1 MNFKSFFTKN
11 WPHFTVLAVFI
22 VITVAYFSPQFDG
35 YGLKQHD
42 IEQFKGMS
50 NEISYYRETV
60 GGEPYWT
67 NSMFGGMP
75 ATQISV
81 QYAGNVFKEALAIF
95 FKVFN
100 VPAGIF
106 LLHLICFYLLALF
119 LRIKPLIGFLG
130 AVAFAFASY
139 EIVILQAGHNSKAV
153 AVALAPA
160 VIGSFIYAFRSNWKL
175 GGILAGIAMAFEL
188 SANHFQVTYYLGFLL
203 LGIGLY
209 YFARAIKDKQ
219 IVQFAKASG
228 VVVVGFGVALMINYG
243 NVKLTNDYAK
253 HTIRGGNDISITP
266 DGKEATINTSGLDK
280 DYITQ
285 WSYGLGESFTLVSP
299 YVKGS
304 HSTSLGNSQF
314 AEIAENSD
322 LSPAAVKGLMNL
334 PVYWGEQPITSG
346 PVYLG
351 AIVVFLAFMGLVMLK
366 KKIKW
371 VLFAVAVLALM
382 LSWGKN
388 FMGLTDFFIDNVPG
402 YNKFR
407 TVTII
412 LVLIELIV
420 PMIAMMILQQFWEE
434 REELKGKVKQFGI
447 AAGGFFV
454 FLLIVTF
461 MGLGDNY
468 TSSGDDRIIDQYKM
482 SILGQIEGMDPSVLK
497 AQYQLDVND
506 PQQVETF
513 VNAQLEPIEGQ
524 LMDLRIVRKEIFQS
538 SMYRTIGFTFV
549 AIILLGLF
557 FLTSIPSVYIV
568 GGLTLFVLIDMIPVD
583 LNYLGKETDNRD
595 NYVHWVPK
603 AEQEYPISSM
613 QADLD
618 IMQKELDANPTLEEE
633 LRKGEK
639 LGNQK
644 AEELG
649 FTGTEKRRVV
659 DSYKF
664 MALAAATNYRVFD
677 LGNAWG
683 SSRASYFHKSLG
695 GYHGAKLRNIQNVFE
710 FHIAQSNNKVLDLL
724 NVKYF
729 IQNGQLRENP
739 SAMGNVWFVK
749 KVKEYDT
756 ANDEIRALGKE
767 FKVKNAGEGKLLVNG
782 DEAKDAT
789 VYGGEK
795 LQYLLNTGDTLSV
808 PLSNGLSKGLNAFFV
823 MDVNGNTNLVPE
835 MTLLADT
842 ANSFRKLTEIEV
854 TEEFYPSEE
863 AVMLK
868 EVASKLSKKQF
879 TGDGNISMKSYA
891 PNMISYTS
899 NSKENQ
905 LAVFSEIYYKD
916 GWKAYVDG
924 KEQEILKVDY
934 LLRGLEVPAGSHD
947 IIFKF
952 EVPAVKKAE
961 LFSWVGSIGLIL
973 SLLTL
978 LYFDWKKKQNAKSTD
993 DQ

>member
-1 MNFKSFFTKN
+1 MNIKSFFTKN
-11 WPHFTVLAVFI
+11 WPHFVVLAVFI

-35 YGLKQHD
+35 YGIKQHD

-81 QYAGNVFKEALAIF
+81 QYAGNIFKEALGIF
-95 FKVFN
+95 FKIFN

-153 AVALAPA
+153 AAAIAPA
-160 VIGSFIYAFRSNWKL
+160 VIGSFIYAYRTNWKL
-175 GGILAGIAMAFEL
+175 GGILAAIAMAFEL

-203 LGIGLY
+203 FGIGLF
-209 YFARAIKDKQ
+209 YFGKAIKEKQ
-219 IVQFAKASG
+219 LIQFAKTTG
-228 VVVVGFGVALMINYG
+228 IVIVGYGVALMINYG

-253 HTIRGGNDISITP
+253 HTIRGGNDITITP
-266 DGKEATINTSGLDK
+266 EGKVATINTSGLDK

-314 AEIAENSD
+314 AEIAENTD
-322 LSPAAVKGLMNL
+322 LSPSAINGVMNL

-412 LVLIELIV
+412 LILIELIV
-420 PMIAMMILQQFWEE
+420 PLIAMMTLQQFWEE

-447 AAGGFFV
+447 AAASFFV
-454 FLLIVTF
+454 FLLAVTF

-482 SILGQIEGMDPSVLK
+482 SILGQIEGMDPNVLK

-506 PQQVETF
+506 PKQVETF

-538 SMYRTIGFTFV
+538 SMYRTIGFTFL
-549 AIILLGLF
+549 AIVLLGLF

-568 GGLTLFVLIDMIPVD
+568 GGLTLFVLVDMIPVD

-595 NYVHWVPK
+595 NYIHWVPK

-618 IMQKELDANPTLEEE
+618 IMQKELDANPLLEADI
-633 LRKGEK
+633 RKGEK
-639 LGNQK
+639 LGIAK
-644 AEELG
+644 ADQLG
-649 FTGTEKRRVV
+649 YTGAEKRRVV

-677 LGNAWG
+677 LNNAWG

-710 FHIAQSNNKVLDLL
+710 FHIAQSNNRVLDLL

-729 IQNGQLRENP
+729 IQNGQVRENP
-739 SAMGNVWFVK
+739 TAMGNAWFVK
-749 KVKEYDT
+749 RVKEYDS
-756 ANDEIRALGKE
+756 ANDEIRGLGKQ
-767 FKVKNAGEGKLLVNG
+767 FKVVNSGEGKLYVNG
-782 DEAKDAT
+782 DETNEAF

-795 LQYLLNTGDTLSV
+795 LQYLLSSGDTISV
-808 PLSNGLSKGLNAFFV
+808 PLSNGLSKGLKAFFV

-835 MTLLADT
+835 ITLQADT
-842 ANSFRKLTEIEV
+842 ANSFRKLTSVEV
-854 TEEFYPSEE
+854 TEDFNPEEE
-863 AVMLK
+863 ALMLK
-868 EVASKLSKKQF
+868 EEANGLAKKQF
-879 TGDGNISMKSYA
+879 TGDGDIRMKSYA
-891 PNMISYTS
+891 PNKITYVS
-899 NSKENQ
+899 NTQDDQ

-916 GWKAYVDG
+916 GWKAFVDN

-934 LLRGLEVPAGSHD
+934 LLRGLEIPSGSHE
-947 IIFKF
+947 ITFKF

-961 LFSWVGSIGLIL
+961 MFSWIGSMALIL
-973 SLLTL
+973 SLFV
-978 LYFDWKKKQNAKSTD
+978 YFFLKNRSKKKESEA
-993 DQ
+993 

>member
-1 MNFKSFFTKN
+1 MNIKSFFTKN
-11 WPHFTVLAVFI
+11 WHHFAILAVFI
-22 VITVAYFSPQFDG
+22 ITTFAYFSPQFDG

-81 QYAGNVFKEALAIF
+81 QYAGNIFKETLNIF

-119 LRIKPLIGFLG
+119 LRIKPLIGLLG
-130 AVAFAFASY
+130 ALAFAFASY

-153 AVALAPA
+153 AVAIAPA
-160 VIGSFIYAFRSNWKL
+160 VVGSFVYAFRTNWKL
-175 GGILAGIAMAFEL
+175 GAILAAIAMAFEL
-188 SANHFQVTYYLGFLL
+188 SANHFQVTYYIGFLL
-203 LGIGLY
+203 LAIGLF
-209 YFARAIKDKQ
+209 YFAKAIKDKQ
-219 IVQFAKASG
+219 ILQFVKTTG
-228 VVVVGFGVALMINYG
+228 LLIVGYGIALLINYG

-253 HTIRGGNDISITP
+253 YTIRGGNDVTITT
-266 DGKEATINTSGLDK
+266 DGKDATINTSGLDK

-285 WSYGLGESFTLVSP
+285 WSYGIGESFTLVSP

-304 HSTSLGNSQF
+304 HSTALGNSQF
-314 AEIAENSD
+314 SEIAENSD
-322 LSPAAVKGLMNL
+322 LSPQTLKGLMNL

-351 AIVVFLAFMGLVMLK
+351 AIVVFLAFLGLVMLK
-366 KKIKW
+366 KKVKW
-371 VLFAVAVLALM
+371 VLFAVAILALM

-388 FMGLTDFFIDNVPG
+388 FMGLTDFFIDHVPG

-412 LVLIELIV
+412 LVLIELIT
-420 PMIAMMILQQFWEE
+420 PIIAMMILQQFWEE
-434 REELKGKVKQFGI
+434 REELKSKSKLFI
-447 AAGGFFV
+447 ITSASFFV
-454 FLLIVTF
+454 FLLAVTF
-461 MGLGDNY
+461 VGLGDNF
-468 TSSGDDRIIDQYKM
+468 TSSGDQRIVDQYRM
-482 SILGQIEGMDPSVLK
+482 SILDQIDGMDPAVLRT
-497 AQYQLDVND
+497 QYQLDVNN
-506 PQQVETF
+506 PQQVAQF
-513 VNAQLEPIEGQ
+513 VDGQLEPIESQ
-524 LMDLRIVRKEIFQS
+524 LMDLRIVRKDIFQN
-538 SMYRTIGFTFV
+538 SMYRSIGFTFLAIVLV
-549 AIILLGLF
+549 ALF
-557 FLTSIPSVYIV
+557 FYTSIPSMYLV
-568 GGLTLFVLIDMIPVD
+568 GGLIFFILIDMIPVD

-618 IMQKELDANPTLEEE
+618 IMQKELDAHPELEEAV
-633 LRKGEK
+633 RKGEK
-639 LGNQK
+639 LGQQK

-649 FTGTEKRRVV
+649 YTGTEKRRVI

-664 MALAAATNYRVFD
+664 QALAAATNYRVFD

-710 FHIAQSNNKVLDLL
+710 FHIAQSNNKVLDML

-729 IQNGQLRENP
+729 IQNGQVRENTT
-739 SAMGNVWFVK
+739 AMGNAWFVK
-749 KVKEYDT
+749 RVKEYNSP
-756 ANDEIRALGKE
+756 NDEIRALGKQ
-767 FKVKNAGEGKLLVNG
+767 FKVENAGNGKLLVNG
-782 DEAKDAT
+782 EESAGAS

-795 LQYLLNTGDTLSV
+795 IQYLLATGDTLSV
-808 PLSNGLSKGLNAFFV
+808 PLSNGLSKGLKAYYV
-823 MDVNGNTNLVPE
+823 MDVNGVTNLVPQ
-835 MTLLADT
+835 MTLDADT
-842 ANSFRKLTEIEV
+842 ANSFTKLAGIEV
-854 TEEFYPSEE
+854 VEDFIPSEE
-863 AVMLK
+863 AIMLSEDAK
-868 EVASKLSKKQF
+868 ELGMKQF
-879 TGDGNISMKSYA
+879 TGDGEVRMKSYA
-891 PNMISYTS
+891 PNEIRYVT
-899 NSKENQ
+899 NTKDDQ

-924 KEQEILKVDY
+924 KEQPILKVDY
-934 LLRGLEVPAGSHD
+934 LLRGLEIPAGTHEVS
-947 IIFKF
+947 FKYD
-952 EVPAVKKAE
+952 VPAVKKAE
-961 LFSWVGSIGLIL
+961 MFSWVGSIIL
-973 SLLTL
+973 LLAL
-978 LYFDWKKKQNAKSTD
+978 GGYCFMENRRKKAETPKA
-993 DQ
+993 